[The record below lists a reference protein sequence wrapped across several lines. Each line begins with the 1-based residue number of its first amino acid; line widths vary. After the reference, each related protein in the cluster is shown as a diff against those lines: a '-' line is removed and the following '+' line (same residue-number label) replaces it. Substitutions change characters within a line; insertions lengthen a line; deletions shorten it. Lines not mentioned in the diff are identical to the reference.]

1 MRTITLQIDD
11 SVSDKFLWLLD
22 RFSRDEVKIL
32 DQSDYVSDDEYLRRI
47 GGMVQIINSART
59 EPIEQGV
66 TLDPETLNLLTKL
79 YILGHKVA

>member
-22 RFSRDEVKIL
+22 RFSKDEIKIL
-32 DQSDYVSDDEYLRRI
+32 DQSDYVSDDEYLRGI
-47 GGMVQIINSART
+47 EAMVQSINSART

-66 TLDPETLNLLTKL
+66 TLDKL
-79 YILGHKVA
+79 DW